1 MLPLE
6 LSEPSESW
14 FNLLR
19 HCNFTSSLALL
30 SLVLCCHVT
39 TPCSSGICPG
49 WCSAVV
55 SARDQASAMPGAAVL
70 TSTSGM
76 SLLMITSLAPAW
88 EWSGEGE
95 NQCTSFNC
103 AVAGSE
109 AGWMKDLDRN
119 QVKHWYEGL
128 LQNSGVNDVLARKSK
143 WDLRQCYTLYGMF
156 VRYGWGEW
164 SFYVIVFP
172 YGPTVMRGTTLA
184 FVVCMEG

>member
-1 MLPLE
+1 
-6 LSEPSESW
+6 
-14 FNLLR
+14 
-19 HCNFTSSLALL
+19 
-30 SLVLCCHVT
+30 
-39 TPCSSGICPG
+39 
-49 WCSAVV
+49 
-55 SARDQASAMPGAAVL
+55 MPGAAVL

-156 VRYGWGEW
+156 VRYG
-164 SFYVIVFP
+164 
-172 YGPTVMRGTTLA
+172 
-184 FVVCMEG
+184 